1 MRNERTE
8 ELEAPELV
16 LGALYLG
23 GLVSLIAWLAV

>member
-16 LGALYLG
+16 LGALYFG
-23 GLVSLIAWLAV
+23 GLASLIAWLAV

>member
-1 MRNERTE
+1 MSDGRVE

-23 GLVSLIAWLAV
+23 SLLSLIAWLAA